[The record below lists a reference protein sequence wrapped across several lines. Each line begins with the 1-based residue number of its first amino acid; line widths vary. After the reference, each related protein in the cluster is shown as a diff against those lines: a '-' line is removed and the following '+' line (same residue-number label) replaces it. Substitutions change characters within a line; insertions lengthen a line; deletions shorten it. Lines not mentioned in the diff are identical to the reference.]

1 MSGERE
7 TPEAIVGAVRALV
20 EYEAS
25 MADYVALARR
35 MQSSGSLRR
44 LAADRARLA
53 GDRRR
58 VRHELRAMLVDYTA
72 ALRSE
77 RVPPE
82 RMVILIKSLADQ
94 ALGPVRSPETNPLR
108 ADLLLWAIESY
119 YAAPAREDVA
129 VHTD

>member
-1 MSGERE
+1 VSAEHE
-7 TPEAIVGAVRALV
+7 APEAIVGAVRALV

-35 MQSSGSLRR
+35 VQSSASLRR

-72 ALRSE
+72 ALRAGG
-77 RVPPE
+77 VPPE
-82 RMVILIKSLADQ
+82 RMVILIKSLAER
-94 ALGPVRSPETNPLR
+94 ALGPLRSPETSPLR

-119 YAAPAREDVA
+119 YAAPAREDLP

>member
-1 MSGERE
+1 M
-7 TPEAIVGAVRALV
+7 TPDEAPDAIVGAVRALV

-35 MQSSGSLRR
+35 VTSSGSLRR

-58 VRHELRAMLVDYTA
+58 VRRELKAMLGDFTVALRAQG
-72 ALRSE
+72 
-77 RVPPE
+77 VPPE
-82 RMVILIKSLADQ
+82 RMVITIKSLADR
-94 ALGPVRSPETNPLR
+94 ALGPVHSLHTNALR

-119 YAAPAREDVA
+119 YATPSHEDQP
-129 VHTD
+129 VHSD

>member
-1 MSGERE
+1 M
-7 TPEAIVGAVRALV
+7 TPDDAPDAIVGAVRALV

-35 MQSSGSLRR
+35 VISSGSLRR

-58 VRHELRAMLVDYTA
+58 VRRELRAMLADYTG
-72 ALRSE
+72 ALRAQG
-77 RVPPE
+77 VPPE
-82 RMVILIKSLADQ
+82 RMVITIKSLADR
-94 ALGPVRSPETNPLR
+94 ALGPVHSLHTNALR

-119 YAAPAREDVA
+119 YAVSTQDQP
-129 VHTD
+129 VHSDL